1 MDFALDR
8 YTNPPLLVPA
18 ERAAH
23 DPHRYL
29 CPHPQCQRPVYR
41 AEGEVQSPHFRHFPN
56 SGADDCPYYH
66 SPSWEARPE
75 GLRQPAARRRRQP
88 ALLAAL
94 FRRGSDQKWKLLLY
108 IPPLESDQTLAKIS
122 EPAGVR
128 TLNAEQLSGH
138 GRRL

>member
-1 MDFALDR
+1 MEFALDR
-8 YTNPPLLVPA
+8 YTDPPRLVPA
-18 ERAAH
+18 DQAA
-23 DPHRYL
+23 DDLHRYL

-66 SPSWEARPE
+66 FSSWEASPE
-75 GLRQPAARRRRQP
+75 GLRQEAARRRRQP

-94 FRRGSDQKWKLLLY
+94 IRRGGDVAWKLLLY
-108 IPPLESDQTLAKIS
+108 VPPLDEEQAVARVR

-128 TLNAEQLSGH
+128 TLGVQQV
-138 GRRL
+138 